1 MKTAVLGFLLIVAL
15 SIPQLSLAEL
25 SIPQLLLGDKPPT
38 DAKPLSEI
46 VLSLEKQ
53 GYTPIVEIE
62 FDDERWE
69 IEAYKEGQKRELK
82 VDPRSGA
89 IISDRP
95 DYL

>member
-15 SIPQLSLAEL
+15 SIPQLALA
-25 SIPQLLLGDKPPT
+25 DKPPT

-53 GYTPIVEIE
+53 GYTPIVKIE
-62 FDDERWE
+62 VDHERWE
-69 IEAYKEGQKRELK
+69 IEAYKEGHKRELK